1 MNSPYKQIAHITS
14 KTGNVNASIKVF
26 AKNWDYTEY
35 EFGVVHPL
43 PEVNGFGLQNCYVNV
58 DETAPLQG
66 FQLRKIWKGEGM
78 IYNQIIYLTEG
89 NFDDLIIEEFHQEDI
104 FSLFK

>member
-35 EFGVVHPL
+35 EFGVVHL
-43 PEVNGFGLQNCYVNV
+43 ELKF
-58 DETAPLQG
+58 
-66 FQLRKIWKGEGM
+66 
-78 IYNQIIYLTEG
+78 
-89 NFDDLIIEEFHQEDI
+89 
-104 FSLFK
+104 